1 MSFNLD
7 NSFGIFPRAMQLHEQ
22 RAEILANNL
31 ANQDTPGFKAR
42 DLNFR
47 DALSAIKTQVKS
59 PKDLYRTE
67 RDHMENSMSFALDFI
82 KYRQSSQP
90 SLDGNTV
97 DGQIEQAE
105 YSENALRYL
114 ASLRFLSD
122 RINGLKNAI
131 RGGR

>member
-1 MSFNLD
+1 MSFNID
-7 NSFGIFPRAMQLHEQ
+7 TSFGIFPRALNLHEQ

-47 DALSAIKTQVKS
+47 DALQAIKTQVKT
-59 PKDLYRTE
+59 PKDLVQTKGS
-67 RDHMENSMSFALDFI
+67 HMENSMTFALDFV
-82 KYRQSSQP
+82 KYRESSQP

-122 RINGLKNAI
+122 RINGLMTAI